1 MLRLFFNQKLRAP
14 LSAEP
19 FYIYIILTRRL
30 FVKRFFYLLTIFDKY
45 AKMLMV
51 PDITV
56 RRLLLERGGDGNDNI
71 AVGIDFNSCIA
82 CQCYLSLLHNSE

>member
-1 MLRLFFNQKLRAP
+1 MLAICQVV
-14 LSAEP
+14 
-19 FYIYIILTRRL
+19 FYIFSKI
-30 FVKRFFYLLTIFDKY
+30 FELTIFDKY